1 MVWILNSFCNISC
14 FCKRYFLFKYNLF
27 HSLQWA
33 CNIFPLPSAST
44 VVFARLH
51 ACSCEQILP
60 SVTRLFSLETL
71 LEWPLLQTQHHIPVC
86 YIRHTIHCLWHSE
99 RGMTLKVSTECANIV
114 SVQKFKPKSSFWK
127 PAHIESY
134 TAVCRDWKCPGDYGL
149 PLPLLR
155 DKVY

>member
-14 FCKRYFLFKYNLF
+14 FYKRYCLFNYNRLQ
-27 HSLQWA
+27 SLQWA
-33 CNIFPLPSAST
+33 CNIISLPSASA

-60 SVTRLFSLETL
+60 SVTRLLCLESL
-71 LEWPLLQTQHHIPVC
+71 LERPLLQTQHYIRVC
-86 YIRHTIHCLWHSE
+86 YIWHTIHSLRHSQ
-99 RGMTLKVSTECANIV
+99 RGMTLNVSTEYANIV
-114 SVQKFKPKSSFWK
+114 SVWKFKPKNSFWK
-127 PAHIESY
+127 PAQIESY
-134 TAVCRDWKCPGDYGL
+134 TEVCRDWKCPGDCGL